1 MAHSFTSISSR
12 SASRSVS
19 ALIEPLNA
27 VIGAIAPRAD
37 RRHPPVLEKITELTV
52 AGITRAIPRIR
63 LTGKYAGHDPIRL
76 GLFAGI
82 HGDEPAGCDA
92 LVRLA
97 AELVNDGTLISGYEL
112 FIYPVINPFGYEC
125 GLRSNHQQ
133 VDLNREFW
141 KDSEAVEVRAI
152 EAELRAH
159 QFAGIITLHADDTCE
174 GVYGYAHGRT
184 LNEALLMPALQAA
197 GEFLPIDNRAT
208 IDGFPARAGLIRD
221 CFAGVLSAPPEQEP
235 RPFDLIF
242 ETPAHAE
249 LDLQISATVAA
260 LKAVLAAYPA
270 FIAYAQDL

>member
-1 MAHSFTSISSR
+1 M
-12 SASRSVS
+12 
-19 ALIEPLNA
+19 LEPL
-27 VIGAIAPRAD
+27 IPQTGAIASRAEVGL
-37 RRHPPVLEKITELTV
+37 PMNLQTV
-52 AGITRAIPRIR
+52 AEVMAGGVIREVPRFR
-63 LTGKYAGHDPIRL
+63 MMGTDAGHEPIKL

-97 AELVNDGTLISGYEL
+97 AGLAADDTLISGYEL
-112 FIYPVINPFGYEC
+112 FIYPVINPFGYERGIRANHA
-125 GLRSNHQQ
+125 GL
-133 VDLNREFW
+133 DLNREFW
-141 KDSEAVEVRAI
+141 KNSKQREVQAI

-184 LNEALLMPALQAA
+184 LNEALLVPALQAA

-221 CFAGVLSAPPEQEP
+221 CYAGVLSAPPEQQP

-249 LDLQISATVAA
+249 LELQICATVAA

>member
-1 MAHSFTSISSR
+1 MSHSSNSLSFPRAFR
-12 SASRSVS
+12 SLS
-19 ALIEPLNA
+19 ALLEPL
-27 VIGAIAPRAD
+27 IPQTGTIALRSEVEQPLI
-37 RRHPPVLEKITELTV
+37 LETV
-52 AGITRAIPRIR
+52 AKVMAGGVIREIPRLR
-63 LTGKYAGHDPIRL
+63 MMGADAGHDPIKL

-97 AELVNDGTLISGYEL
+97 AALAADGTLISGYEL
-112 FIYPVINPFGYEC
+112 FIYPVINPFGYEHGVRTNHA
-125 GLRSNHQQ
+125 GL
-133 VDLNREFW
+133 DLNREFW
-141 KDSEAVEVRAI
+141 KDSKHGEVQVI

-197 GEFLPIDNRAT
+197 GEFLPIDTRAT

-221 CFAGVLSAPPEQEP
+221 CFAGVLSAPPEQQP

-242 ETPAHAE
+242 ETPAQAE
-249 LDLQISATVAA
+249 LELQVCATVAA
-260 LKAVLAAYPA
+260 LKAVLAAYPG